1 MGLLRPVGHLFPWL
15 HRVQGQTRLFNA
27 APIVHWN
34 LDKHYLQDLE
44 QQGVKVV
51 PTAFIRRQSFLPLFE
66 LMAQRGWSDVVIKP
80 AIAGAAVDTYRVTRA
95 GEVATLSPEP
105 PSTIS
110 SSDTSH
116 SPSSFRMR
124 STLAYK
130 GASQP

>member
-1 MGLLRPVGHLFPWL
+1 MDWSLTKSTLFRTTWDYFDRWDAFSLGCIVSKAKP
-15 HRVQGQTRLFNA
+15 RLFNA

-80 AIAGAAVDTYRVTRA
+80 AIGV
-95 GEVATLSPEP
+95 P
-105 PSTIS
+105 PWTP
-110 SSDTSH
+110 T
-116 SPSSFRMR
+116 
-124 STLAYK
+124 A
-130 GASQP
+130 